1 MLCGRLVK
9 KVLKYVSVCV
19 RERLRA
25 TVCVRERECV
35 RDCLCESVT
44 EREEHYLDEKRTQRR
59 EEKEVVSVNLFST
72 ENLGKK
78 WKSLIPY

>member
-1 MLCGRLVK
+1 MCKRE
-9 KVLKYVSVCV
+9 SV
-19 RERLRA
+19 RG
-25 TVCVRERECV
+25 
-35 RDCLCESVT
+35 CLCERVT